1 MLIRSILLSA
11 LLPTCLFA
19 EAYGTPEGCAR
30 HAGSGTGSDSAVLWD
45 RDAGEIK
52 FHETTCVI
60 RDVMQVG
67 GGGVNVGGPCSS
79 EGETWDAWFL
89 ISSTADE
96 SLYYLT
102 PEQSNIKFEMHLC
115 E

>member
-1 MLIRSILLSA
+1 MLVRSILLST

-30 HAGSGTGSDSAVLWD
+30 HAGNGTGVDSAVLWD
-45 RDAGEIK
+45 RGAGEIR
-52 FHETTCVI
+52 FHETRCTI

-67 GGGVNVGGPCSS
+67 SGGVNVGGPCSS

-89 ISSTADE
+89 ISSTGDE

-102 PEQSNIKFEMHLC
+102 PEQSGTRVEIRLC